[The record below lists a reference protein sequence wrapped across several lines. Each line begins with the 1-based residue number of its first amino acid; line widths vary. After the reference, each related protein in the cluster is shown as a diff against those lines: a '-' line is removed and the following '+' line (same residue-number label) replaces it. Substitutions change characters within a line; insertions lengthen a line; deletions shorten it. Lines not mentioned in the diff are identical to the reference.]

1 MSFIREKKKNGKR
14 GSHLCAGAAKSFL
27 WSSDAWCLARAPPSI
42 FLSPDVVRG
51 TKQSILHDHER
62 RTARTVHLRD
72 AWDDD
77 IFIIPGKVSGQVLYL
92 CVREC
97 LQSSLFRV
105 KAFRIERE

>member
-1 MSFIREKKKNGKR
+1 MSCIREKKKTGN
-14 GSHLCAGAAKSFL
+14 AAPIYMQVDAAKSLL
-27 WSSDAWCLARAPPSI
+27 WSSDARCLARAPPSI

-77 IFIIPGKVSGQVLYL
+77 IFIIPGRVSGQVLYL
-92 CVREC
+92 CV
-97 LQSSLFRV
+97 
-105 KAFRIERE
+105 